1 MQVMESNLRQLRDA
15 GKLNAINL
23 YMLGVLLKQKGCK
36 EEAQSVL
43 IEALNKMPLLW
54 SAWLE
59 LASLTS
65 QKDARATVFDKL
77 RDHWAK
83 NFYFSCF
90 FLDKQQA
97 RDSIDINC
105 SLYRHFKGSV
115 FLMNQIAHASYIALE
130 YDFAIDWF

>member
-1 MQVMESNLRQLRDA
+1 MQVIEGQLRQLRDA

-36 EEAQSVL
+36 DDARVVF

-65 QKDARATVFDKL
+65 
-77 RDHWAK
+77 
-83 NFYFSCF
+83 
-90 FLDKQQA
+90 
-97 RDSIDINC
+97 
-105 SLYRHFKGSV
+105 
-115 FLMNQIAHASYIALE
+115 
-130 YDFAIDWF
+130 